1 MRGDLN
7 LRPVQWLRLWRA
19 NLTGGKPAL
28 QCRRARALQA
38 PLCTVNCKR
47 RDQFVRRCNAARAQ
61 YTTACRCAPCK
72 RWQQTPQS
80 RHGGPRPRGS
90 TPSSTTVAQGSG
102 KRFFPAS
109 DSTTRKRP
117 VLQYEHCCAS
127 RRATRVRNPVAHSS
141 ALALGAG
148 IPSAARDR
156 ARASPL
162 QAASGPTVLASP

>member
-7 LRPVQWLRLWRA
+7 LRLVQWLRLWGDRMPGCKA
-19 NLTGGKPAL
+19 DL
-28 QCRRARALQA
+28 QCGCARALQA

-47 RDQFVRRCNAARAQ
+47 CDPFVRRCIAARAQ

-72 RWQQTPQS
+72 RWQQTPSS

-109 DSTTRKRP
+109 DSTARRRP
-117 VLQYEHCCAS
+117 VLQYGHCCAS

-141 ALALGAG
+141 ARGLGAG
-148 IPSAARDR
+148 ILSAARDR

-162 QAASGPTVLASP
+162 QAPSGPTVLAFP

>member
-1 MRGDLN
+1 MWTRASTSSPTLHRQLPA
-7 LRPVQWLRLWRA
+7 LRPIR
-19 NLTGGKPAL
+19 
-28 QCRRARALQA
+28 A
-38 PLCTVNCKR
+38 PLHCRSRAVPP
-47 RDQFVRRCNAARAQ
+47 AR
-61 YTTACRCAPCK
+61 RCAPCK
-72 RWQQTPQS
+72 RWQQTPQT

-90 TPSSTTVAQGSG
+90 TPSSTAVAQGSG

-109 DSTTRKRP
+109 DSTARRRP

-162 QAASGPTVLASP
+162 QAPSGPTVLASP